1 LDYDLKYK
9 FVIPFSLDSFNAVLN
24 NKKAATQYEANIALS
39 LE

>member
-9 FVIPFSLDSFNAVLN
+9 FVIPFHLILNAVLN